1 MGETSIGL
9 AIALL
14 TRQDENLVH
23 LRKAKKMIKK
33 INPNHSVSWDRS
45 QSYLYYYFLKPSFS
59 IRAR

>member
-23 LRKAKKMIKK
+23 LRKANKNTKKPIPTVHLVGIDFKH
-33 INPNHSVSWDRS
+33 INIII
-45 QSYLYYYFLKPSFS
+45 FLNQAFQ
-59 IRAR
+59 